1 MHRTCGV
8 ACVHTA
14 RSNQMSRGASG
25 SAFFT
30 VIDLFVLLKVFRAS
44 SESISESLEDSTPL
58 PFTMPRRQD
67 FHSNKPGW
75 IFSPTATGGC
85 SACTNK
91 RKHTSITAGS
101 FFAPLPGSRSP
112 LASTTAAKRERMP
125 TARLADVRPRIRSC
139 AMLTTVPSMHES

>member
-1 MHRTCGV
+1 
-8 ACVHTA
+8 
-14 RSNQMSRGASG
+14 MSRGASG

-44 SESISESLEDSTPL
+44 SESILENLEGSTPL
-58 PFTMPRRQD
+58 PFAMPRRLD

-75 IFSPTATGGC
+75 IFSPTATSGH
-85 SACTNK
+85 STCTNK
-91 RKHTSITAGS
+91 IKHTSITTRS

-125 TARLADVRPRIRSC
+125 MACLADIRPRIRSHTILMM
-139 AMLTTVPSMHES
+139 APSTHKS